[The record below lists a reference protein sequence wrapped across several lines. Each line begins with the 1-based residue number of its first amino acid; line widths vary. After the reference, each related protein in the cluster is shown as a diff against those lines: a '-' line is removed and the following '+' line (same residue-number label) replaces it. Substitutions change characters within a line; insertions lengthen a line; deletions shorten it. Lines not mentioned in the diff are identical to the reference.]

1 VTIRDSI
8 TAARISG
15 PRQVGDGSVAFEF
28 CFSLDDP
35 VFQGHFPGHPILPG
49 LFQLE
54 IARMAAEWT
63 LQCPLALHQ
72 ISKAKFQRPIR
83 PAETIVAKLKCSELD
98 EKIRAKVEF
107 TVTGQRAGE
116 TTVLLW
122 RKK

>member
-1 VTIRDSI
+1 MTIRDSI
-8 TAARISG
+8 TTARISG
-15 PRQVGDGSVAFEF
+15 PRQLDDGAFAFEF
-28 CFSLDDP
+28 CFSPDDP

-54 IARMAAEWT
+54 IARMAAEWF

-83 PAETIVAKLKCSELD
+83 PAETVVAKLKCSEFD
-98 EKIRAKVEF
+98 GKIRVKAEF

>member
-15 PRQVGDGSVAFEF
+15 PRELEGGAVVFEF
-28 CFSLDDP
+28 CFCPEDP

-54 IARMAAEWT
+54 MARMAAEWT
-63 LQCPLALHQ
+63 LQCPLAVHQ

-83 PAETIVAKLKCSELD
+83 PAETVIAKLKCAELD
-98 EKIRAKVEF
+98 GKIRAKAEF

-116 TTVLLW
+116 TTVLLC